1 MKIAMTLMFLMF
13 VGCAGLAQS
22 QPADSQPARSASSL
36 LIDDMEQTG
45 YVSPTEEAKKVGL
58 SLVAGHDSPGAMRVE
73 IPKDRVYALA
83 HKQIKPDVRWDY
95 FDGLSFW
102 VKGDGSANWGNIR
115 LQMGDYTKAFVG
127 SFPLADTNWHEVRL
141 AWGDFT
147 SFCPGMGE
155 LGPYG
160 QFKPSQ
166 VDLVAFGNS
175 WNFTP
180 RHQTPGVSFDI
191 DDLKLIRGV
200 KASRPRVAIE
210 QFQPV
215 SAVIAKLKAG
225 QKVTILALGDSL
237 TWGTGVGGNDKSYPA
252 IVTKMLKEKYPT
264 AQIVYENRSMGGS
277 CTAKHRQW
285 LKRDIVNVQPDLIIT
300 MFGYNELPSGN
311 DPDVLQWSGRA
322 YAHNLAWYLEEVAGA
337 TSTKPA
343 CIVLSPMPGRDVNW
357 NALDPLAQGV
367 RDLCAANPNI
377 TVADANAY
385 FKAMGKENYAKLMGD
400 EAHPNAKG
408 HQKMAELV
416 IKAIDDADASGGK

>member
-1 MKIAMTLMFLMF
+1 MFLMF

-36 LIDDMEQTG
+36 LIDDMEQIG

-127 SFPLADTNWHEVRL
+127 SFALADTNWHEVRL

-252 IVTKMLKEKYPT
+252 IVTKMLKEKYPM

-285 LKRDIVNVQPDLIIT
+285 LKRDIVNVQPELIIT